1 MKKKNLGRKMFNSRN
16 LNEIEKD
23 ISIIKRQF
31 FEREENAAKEQ
42 YFNEKYEVFDIEG
55 TYTEILLI
63 MKDYPEFNIFD
74 YINSDLIKFIKE
86 ISQLKVQ
93 IID

>member
-1 MKKKNLGRKMFNSRN
+1 MFNSRN

-42 YFNEKYEVFDIEG
+42 YFNESYGNLEE
-55 TYTEILLI
+55 
-63 MKDYPEFNIFD
+63 EFIC
-74 YINSDLIKFIKE
+74 
-86 ISQLKVQ
+86 
-93 IID
+93 